1 MTNLEILHFEQ
12 LKRDVQAKYLENHVP
27 SHQDISKWKG
37 IDIVYFQEELLK
49 KVKGSISEK
58 TFYTYFK
65 TSPVSKLPRIDML
78 NLLANYIGYD
88 SWFEYKKLH
97 PIDVPQQSQEPQTT
111 TEDSNNQGS
120 KDELTSKISDSNV
133 ISSEKTLDLTSD
145 QDEFP
150 KISVESSGIEG
161 QKSVNLPL
169 EIVNSD
175 QNIVLE
181 KKEEKSNLQIKTTDN
196 QEIEIKNN
204 YTSHNIPSRNFSFS
218 VKKYLWL
225 IISALLS
232 LTVLF
237 LVFRD
242 NWMSKEYQ
250 YSFIDAD
257 RNTRIKDELDVKIVK
272 KDESPILFRVKPNES
287 FIYTTKSKDLTMI
300 VSSPFYRT
308 DTIRRNLEN
317 AQESENIELKPNDYA
332 IQLFYYS
339 KSITDFK
346 KKRDQLNNLISDNAI
361 ITQVFDNDI
370 YGVETLDK
378 QKYISLVTLPTT
390 SLENLNVIDTQMKN
404 GKIVMIKFKITSD
417 EKTK

>member
-1 MTNLEILHFEQ
+1 MANIEILHFEQ
-12 LKRDVQAKYLENHVP
+12 LKRGVQDKYLENHVP
-27 SHQDISKWKG
+27 SHLDIAKWKG

-88 SWFEYKKLH
+88 SWFEYKKLNPIEMPNQETDNIDPTTDNFAVSNSDENDTKQH
-97 PIDVPQQSQEPQTT
+97 PNQTEINQYTNKDVTNETLVNTTPQILNPPIISQELAA
-111 TEDSNNQGS
+111 EK
-120 KDELTSKISDSNV
+120 KDE
-133 ISSEKTLDLTSD
+133 
-145 QDEFP
+145 
-150 KISVESSGIEG
+150 
-161 QKSVNLPL
+161 KS
-169 EIVNSD
+169 I
-175 QNIVLE
+175 
-181 KKEEKSNLQIKTTDN
+181 LQIKTNDN
-196 QEIEIKNN
+196 EIVNTETIEQKPAINN
-204 YTSHNIPSRNFSFS
+204 PKISLL
-218 VKKYLWL
+218 KKYLWL

-237 LVFRD
+237 LIFRD
-242 NWMSKEYQ
+242 NWMTKEYQ

-257 RNTRIKDELDVKIVK
+257 RNTRIKDELDVKILK
-272 KDESPILFRVKPNES
+272 ADESPILFRVKPNES
-287 FIYTTKSKDLTMI
+287 FIYTTKSTSLTMI
-300 VSSPFYRT
+300 VSSPFYKT
-308 DTIRRNLEN
+308 DTIKRNLEN

-346 KKRDQLNNLISDNAI
+346 KKREQLNNLISDNAI

-390 SLENLNVIDTQMKN
+390 SLENLIVIDTQMKN